1 MLSRVIDIATIL
13 DDGDD
18 FSTQD
23 RAFSTTTGKMNEG
36 PDSLQLHHIMS
47 FLHDLTL
54 IPEEV
59 AINEVWRTVVDEYP
73 EDDGPPYHCAL
84 FSVYATT
91 YDLVFDTVR
100 GFVSQKLR
108 EGQAPSP
115 EAEGTDDPVKLE
127 QLARIHQLHES
138 VLTFS
143 NSTNAGEE
151 HRIQFG
157 GFGQEARR
165 PVAQQLGVTMTKM
178 LLDALRTRLEYDYFG
193 V

>member
-36 PDSLQLHHIMS
+36 PDSLQLHHVMS

-54 IPEEV
+54 IPKEV
-59 AINEVWRTVVDEYP
+59 TINEVWRTVVDECP
-73 EDDGPPYHCAL
+73 EDDGPPCHCVL
-84 FSVYATT
+84 FSVYAMA

-100 GFVSQKLR
+100 GLVSLKLR
-108 EGQAPSP
+108 EGQPPSP
-115 EAEGTDDPVKLE
+115 EADRTDDAIKLE
-127 QLARIHQLHES
+127 RQTRFHPLSES

-143 NSTNAGEE
+143 NSTNAEE
-151 HRIQFG
+151 ECRIQFG

-165 PVAQQLGVTMTKM
+165 PVVQQLGVTMTSM
-178 LLDALRTRLEYDYFG
+178 LLEALRTRLEGDYFG